1 MQAKPST
8 NACTHYSY
16 NNRILSAKS
25 HTFLTILQDDSTKSS
40 LLENSIQRSWA
51 EFARVVL
58 PMRSHCE
65 PKTREMLRDY
75 LSLTASVFDNTE
87 IKGVNLRDTGSSA
100 RGLSE

>member
-1 MQAKPST
+1 
-8 NACTHYSY
+8 
-16 NNRILSAKS
+16 
-25 HTFLTILQDDSTKSS
+25 
-40 LLENSIQRSWA
+40 
-51 EFARVVL
+51 
-58 PMRSHCE
+58 MRSHCE